1 MQHPRT
7 ASTPAAPR
15 PASRRARLLA
25 AGLLGLAVAACQE
38 VRLPGVYR
46 IDIQQGNVI
55 AQEQLAALEPGME
68 KRKVRFI
75 LGTPLLRDAFH
86 QDRWDYYY
94 SFEDGGGDRVRRLI
108 SVHFENER
116 LVRVGGDV
124 LPARG
129 PLVAEARKDELVSV
143 PEGYR
148 DEGILAALTP
158 GLFSGRERF
167 SPPERSDDAAEPTPA
182 ADPATEGATPAD
194 VDITGDDARY
204 LREVLQGFGVAP
216 APGADAAAA
225 QAPAATGDT
234 PPGEADEEGVLSRW
248 ARRLGL
254 DGPAPD
260 PLSGSAQ

>member
-1 MQHPRT
+1 MQLPRT
-7 ASTPAAPR
+7 ASSPAAPR
-15 PASRRARLLA
+15 PVSRRARLLA
-25 AGLLGLAVAACQE
+25 AGLFGLAVAACQE

-46 IDIQQGNVI
+46 IDIQQGNVLT
-55 AQEQLAALEPGME
+55 QEQLAALEPGME

-94 SFEDGGGDRVRRLI
+94 SFEEGNGDRVRRLI

-116 LVRVGGDV
+116 LVRVGGDI

-167 SPPERSDDAAEPTPA
+167 VPPEPSGDAAEPTPA
-182 ADPATEGATPAD
+182 TDPAAAGATPAD
-194 VDITGDDARY
+194 VDITGEDARY
-204 LREVLQGFGVAP
+204 LRDVLQGFGVAP
-216 APGADAAAA
+216 GADAAAG
-225 QAPAATGDT
+225 QAPAAAGDT
-234 PPGEADEEGVLSRW
+234 ASGEAEEEGVLSRW